1 MNRIA
6 ATVATGDAARISRSD
21 RRIALLRG
29 LIGTCLLLAGVATVA
44 RAQDCNNNGIPDE
57 NEFGGTSDCNLN
69 GISDFCDIANGADDC
84 DSDGVPDACETAATN
99 IALRFDGLNDVVQL
113 PNSLIHSRV
122 ILTLEARFRTTSNGV
137 IFGYQNAQYPSG
149 PSNWVP
155 SLYVGSDGKLRGA
168 FWSSAGANPITTTV
182 SVNDGMWH
190 HVALVGSVNTQSLYL
205 DGLLVNPSP
214 LSASIS
220 HVSMTGNQIGVGYNG
235 SPWPSAPTFGWNPF
249 NGDIDEVRIW
259 NKALSGTEIA
269 ARMNVSLTMPFP
281 DLVGSWS
288 FRQAAGQFAGD
299 DSGNSNGG
307 TLGLNTNPGGDS
319 SDPTWIVAQPILGS
333 ADCNTNGILDECDI
347 ADQTSDDCNSNG
359 IPDECDLAAPG
370 TPILITGLQARAWPS
385 EHAMNPPVRC
395 VDGNI
400 STFTWS
406 TASFNVTQPS
416 YLGVF
421 PPTLS
426 AVEGIRLWKDNDGG
440 GGANTKDLVIQY
452 TTDLIPNVGT
462 GNWQNVSNLSNG
474 LDGTELMAATT
485 VSASGTVT
493 GDVHDSVNEGHG
505 YATLTFDRVMATGIR
520 IGFSF
525 TGTTANHYK
534 VHEAQLFTL
543 ATVDCNSNG
552 IIDEC
557 ETAAAPEIDCNS
569 NGTPDECEF
578 GGVDCNTN
586 GMTDL
591 CEPGGDLD
599 CNSNG
604 IPDFCDIANGATD
617 CDSNGMIDECEFDS
631 LTRAL
636 EFDGVDDW
644 VRVPRSS
651 SFEPTDELTVEAWV
665 RPDSA
670 GSFHSRVVRTSGH
683 FAPGYILAWQQQGDG
698 RVQMRIDAAELGSAA
713 AKDTVPTST
722 YFGQWHHIAGV
733 YSISGDYCRLYVDGV
748 MKAEVPA
755 VGQLQYAGAD
765 LVIGNF
771 YAQTNEDFDG
781 GIDEVRIWNVA
792 RSEQELNDHMNIML
806 VGNEPGLVA
815 YWRFDEGMG
824 QVAHDLS
831 GSGNHGTLG
840 DNADAGGDALDPA
853 WTSPGAPINSADC
866 NTNGVLDE
874 CDIAVGASEDCNS
887 NGMPDECEP
896 NEDCNS
902 NGMPDICDLGSGT
915 SMDCNSNGTPDE
927 CEQGGDQDCNTN
939 GISDLCDL
947 FTGASEDCDGNL
959 VPDECDN
966 DFDNDTIID
975 GCDNCPYNRNIKQ
988 TDSDEDGIG
997 NICDNCPLTANS
1009 DQADEDN
1016 DGIGDVCDNCPT
1028 VANAANQTDSDSD
1041 GVGDVCDQC
1050 PGFNDL
1056 ADQDGDCIA
1065 DGCDLC
1071 PTRATG
1077 DVNGD
1082 GVVNAA
1088 DIGPF
1093 TDVLLNGT
1101 ISFLKIC
1108 ASDVNGDFKVTEA
1121 DIGPFCDLI
1130 MNGGCQ

>member
-6 ATVATGDAARISRSD
+6 ATVATGDAARISRSA
-21 RRIALLRG
+21 RGFVVLRG
-29 LIGTCLLLAGVATVA
+29 IVGTCLLIACATTAV

-57 NEFGGTSDCNLN
+57 DEFYIGGAPPAGAIESPINSHVYWLTGNMSWDSAKALAESMGGHLATIRNEAENQWIVSTYAPVSPEIHLWIGLNDIGHTGTWVWVSGEPVTFTRWRSGQPDNIGGEHVGQIFVRSGFGWAPGEWNNHESYHEWPALIEFFPGNDCNSNGALDECDIADQTSDDCNMNGTPDECEFGGDGDCNTNGVIDLCDTGGIADCNLN
-69 GISDFCDIANGADDC
+69 GIPDFCDIANGAADC
-84 DSDGVPDACETAATN
+84 DSNGVPDACDTAATN

-113 PNSLIHSRV
+113 PNDLIHSRV

-190 HVALVGSVNTQSLYL
+190 HVALVGSVNIQSLYL

-299 DSGNSNGG
+299 DSGNNNGG

-347 ADQTSDDCNSNG
+347 ADMTSGDCNSNG
-359 IPDECDLAAPG
+359 
-370 TPILITGLQARAWPS
+370 
-385 EHAMNPPVRC
+385 V
-395 VDGNI
+395 
-400 STFTWS
+400 
-406 TASFNVTQPS
+406 
-416 YLGVF
+416 
-421 PPTLS
+421 
-426 AVEGIRLWKDNDGG
+426 
-440 GGANTKDLVIQY
+440 
-452 TTDLIPNVGT
+452 
-462 GNWQNVSNLSNG
+462 
-474 LDGTELMAATT
+474 
-485 VSASGTVT
+485 
-493 GDVHDSVNEGHG
+493 
-505 YATLTFDRVMATGIR
+505 
-520 IGFSF
+520 
-525 TGTTANHYK
+525 
-534 VHEAQLFTL
+534 
-543 ATVDCNSNG
+543 
-552 IIDEC
+552 
-557 ETAAAPEIDCNS
+557 
-569 NGTPDECEF
+569 PDECEF
-578 GGVDCNTN
+578 AGDVDCDSN
-586 GMTDL
+586 GTTDL
-591 CEPGGDLD
+591 CEPGGGLD
-599 CNSNG
+599 CDFNG

-617 CDSNGMIDECEFDS
+617 CNSNGLIDDCEFVS

-651 SFEPTDELTVEAWV
+651 SFEPTDDLTVEAWV

-670 GSFHSRVVRTSGH
+670 GSFHSRIVRTSGH

-698 RVQMRIDAAELGSAA
+698 RVQMRIDGAELGSAA
-713 AKDTVPTST
+713 AKDTVPTSA

-733 YSISGDYCRLYVDGV
+733 YSLSEGYCRLYVDGV

-755 VGQLQYAGAD
+755 VGHLQYAGSD

-781 GIDEVRIWNVA
+781 AIDEVRIWNVA
-792 RSEQELNDHMNIML
+792 RTEQELNDHMNFML
-806 VGNEPGLVA
+806 VGSEPGLVA
-815 YWRFDEGMG
+815 YWRFDEGTG
-824 QVAHDLS
+824 QIAHDLS

-840 DNADAGGDALDPA
+840 NNADPGGDALDPA
-853 WTSPGAPINSADC
+853 WISPGAPINTADC
-866 NTNGVLDE
+866 NTNGILDE
-874 CDIAVGASEDCNS
+874 CDIADGTSDDCNF

-902 NGMPDICDLGSGT
+902 NGMKDICDLGSGA
-915 SMDCNSNGTPDE
+915 SLDCNSNGTPDE
-927 CEQGGDQDCNTN
+927 CEEGGDQDCNTN

-966 DFDNDTIID
+966 DFDNDSVID

-997 NICDNCPLTANS
+997 NICDNCTLTANT

-1016 DGIGDVCDNCPT
+1016 DGIGDVCDNCPSI
-1028 VANAANQTDSDSD
+1028 ANAANQTDSDSD